1 MKHFQQICLDAHFGK
16 LLNIHKQRR
25 RKDKKTYWEIDFSI
39 EIKENFFK
47 KLRRKPRCWTVSGF
61 DFKHEKM
68 KLGKVQERVYFILKY
83 CRFFHTSDS
92 NYLEEYSGN

>member
-1 MKHFQQICLDAHFGK
+1 MHTSVK

-39 EIKENFFK
+39 EIKENFLKKVETKTSYVGRCLVLILNMRKWNLEKFK
-47 KLRRKPRCWTVSGF
+47 RGYTSFWNIFGF
-61 DFKHEKM
+61 
-68 KLGKVQERVYFILKY
+68 Y
-83 CRFFHTSDS
+83 HTSDS